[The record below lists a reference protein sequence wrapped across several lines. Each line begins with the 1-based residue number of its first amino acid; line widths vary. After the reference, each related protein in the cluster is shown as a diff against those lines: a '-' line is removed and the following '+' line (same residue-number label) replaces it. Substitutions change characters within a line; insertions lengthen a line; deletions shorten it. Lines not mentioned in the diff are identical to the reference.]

1 MPESGDVR
9 KIRKAVA
16 LLRMTLGV
24 IILVTWWDNFQKGIY
39 SAEGITGLFNYI
51 FNDNGG
57 GVYLGYRAII
67 QSTILQA
74 PGAFAAFQMI
84 AEFLMGLGLL
94 AGGLTRLASLGAIFF
109 FLNLLLAYL
118 GGNEWIWT
126 YLLLA
131 VSALVVFL
139 TYAGRELGFDRYL
152 LKTRGAPRWPILW

>member
-1 MPESGDVR
+1 MSESRDVR
-9 KIRKAVA
+9 KIRRAVA
-16 LLRMTLGV
+16 LLRIALGV
-24 IILVTWWDNFQKGIY
+24 IILATWWDNFQKGVY

-57 GVYLGYRAII
+57 GTYFGYRAII
-67 QSTILQA
+67 QNTVLQA
-74 PGAFAAFQMI
+74 PGAFAAFQMV

-94 AGGLTRLASLGAIFF
+94 TGGLTRLASLGATFF

-126 YLLLA
+126 YVLLT

-152 LKTRGAPRWPILW
+152 LKTRGAPRLPILW